1 MELDKLFTELWK
13 NLYKSF
19 VFYIPSRLLPDL
31 EHNKALNTVV
41 LIDSKGF
48 DSELLNDESSHYQ
61 ILGKAMILND
71 NIFKLIDQ
79 SERLP
84 KHKFDFFLE
93 KYLEH
98 VNFVLYVSN
107 WMENNIEIDIS
118 DLREETKKS
127 FKSQTQVFL
136 KHVEDLKSHI
146 ILPNKSLEKQKVNV
160 LKFIEN
166 DLTDIKNVLN
176 LNSVKPNDSV
186 ENVATKTSIKNKNK
200 LPLITE
206 EDAEDFLLET
216 VFQIRKGYIKK

>member
-13 NLYKSF
+13 NLYKPF
-19 VFYIPSRLLPDL
+19 VFYIPLRLMPDL
-31 EHNKALNTVV
+31 EPNEVLNTVIF
-41 LIDSKGF
+41 IDSKGF
-48 DSELLNDESSHYQ
+48 DSELKEASSHHH
-61 ILGKAMILND
+61 ILSKAMILND